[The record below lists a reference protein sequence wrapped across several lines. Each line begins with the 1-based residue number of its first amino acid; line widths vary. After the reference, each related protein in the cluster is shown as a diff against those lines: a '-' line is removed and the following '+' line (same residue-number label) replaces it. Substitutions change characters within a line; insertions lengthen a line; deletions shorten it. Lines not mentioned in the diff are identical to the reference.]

1 MRHRVRMSLAV
12 ALGASALIG
21 GIGLTV
27 SSAWLITMAA
37 QHPPILVLTVSIVMV
52 RFFGIS
58 RSVARYAERIVS
70 HESVF
75 RSLTSLRVALFEK
88 ISARDISLV
97 HDSTSG
103 HYVKSIVD
111 DVERAQEYQL
121 RVTLPRY
128 VAYLSIGFSLLLG
141 LWIYPSTLLILLPIS
156 VALVLGIPSIV
167 AKKSIAM
174 AETIEK
180 LENDYSVAVSDA
192 TYGATE
198 AQIYGYGQQ
207 IIDGLHAIEQAI
219 HVGERNLLRTIR
231 LLQALTF
238 LLLGSAICGVIILIS
253 HAYST
258 EVIPAVKVAMAIF
271 LPLVAYEGITVWYPN
286 LFQSGK
292 LLMADKS
299 VTAILEMPS
308 DSEKEVQPIPE
319 NTNLVITDM
328 SAQWDRQFMSPVSTA
343 IKSGELL
350 VIRGRSGSGKST
362 LAMALSGLLT
372 YRGSAQIGGVEI
384 SEISE
389 LHTLVTSSLQ
399 RTHVF
404 NTSLRENLR
413 IGNEFAADEEILG
426 VLNMLELADIEL
438 DTVLGD
444 FGRPVSGGEAKRIS
458 VARALLSPA
467 PIVILD
473 EPTEHLDHELA
484 GRIEERIT
492 KACSNRTLIV
502 ITHSGWVK
510 SDRTVDITRE

>member
-1 MRHRVRMSLAV
+1 MRHRARMSLAV

-97 HDSTSG
+97 RDSQSG

-111 DVERAQEYQL
+111 DIERAQEYQL

-128 VAYLSIGFSLLLG
+128 VAYLSIGFSLLLA
-141 LWIYPSTLLILLPIS
+141 LWIYPKNLIILLPVS
-156 VALVLGIPSIV
+156 AALLVGIPSIV
-167 AKKSIAM
+167 AKKSVSM

-180 LENDYSVAVSDA
+180 LENEYSVALSQA

-198 AQIYGYGQQ
+198 ARIYGYGRQ
-207 IIDGLHAIEQAI
+207 IIDGLHLIEQAI
-219 HVGERNLLRTIR
+219 YVSERNLLRTIR
-231 LLQALTF
+231 LLQALTL
-238 LLLGSAICGVIILIS
+238 LLLGTAICGVVILLS
-253 HAYST
+253 HAQTS
-258 EVIPAVKVAMAIF
+258 EVIPEVKVAMAIF
-271 LPLVAYEGITVWYPN
+271 LPLLAYEGITSWYPN

-292 LLMADKS
+292 LLMAKKN
-299 VTAILEMPS
+299 VKAITEMQS
-308 DSEKEVQPIPE
+308 QLQEKMAIIPE
-319 NTNLVITDM
+319 NHLLELSDM
-328 SAQWDRQFMSPVSTA
+328 TAQWDAAFMSPVSA
-343 IKSGELL
+343 RVECGELL
-350 VIRGRSGSGKST
+350 VVRGRSGSGKST

-384 SEISE
+384 SEISD
-389 LHTLVTSSLQ
+389 LLTLVSSSLQ

-413 IGNEFAADEEILG
+413 IGNSDATEKEMTD
-426 VLNMLELADIEL
+426 VLTLLELQSINLE
-438 DTVLGD
+438 TVLGD
-444 FGRPVSGGEAKRIS
+444 FGRPVSGGESKRIS
-458 VARALLSPA
+458 VARALLSVA

-473 EPTEHLDHELA
+473 EPTEHLDIELA
-484 GRIEERIT
+484 LRIENRIIE
-492 KACSNRTLIV
+492 ACSHKTLIV
-502 ITHSGWVK
+502 ITHSGWAK
-510 SDRTVDITRE
+510 SNRTVNITRE